1 MAKKVLW
8 LVRLLRKRMNETEP
22 PVILSGL
29 GICLPEKVVSNDDL
43 AHQVET
49 SDEWIRT
56 RTGIGE
62 RRLAGEGQETSTMGA
77 DAAREALKDAGLSV
91 DDIDV
96 IICSTM
102 TPDMV
107 FPSAACLIQAEL
119 GIPRIPA
126 FDVTAA
132 CSGFLYGLEVGT
144 RLVQSGAYK
153 RALIIG
159 AEKMSSIIDWEDR
172 STCVLFG
179 DGAGA
184 CVLERG
190 EQPGV
195 GVVDILLGADGKRT
209 DLLYMAAGGSRK
221 PATSQ
226 TIEEREHFLRMNGKE
241 VFKLAVKE
249 MGNVATEILERNG
262 VSSDQLKCIIPH
274 QANVRII
281 DSLAARLELP
291 REHFLINIDRFG
303 NTSAASVPLALEEAR
318 RLGRFQSGD
327 YILLAAFGAGL
338 TWGGALL
345 KWQ

>member
-1 MAKKVLW
+1 
-8 LVRLLRKRMNETEP
+8 MNETEA

-43 AHQVET
+43 AQQIDT
-49 SDEWIRT
+49 SDEWIRS

-77 DAAREALKDAGLSV
+77 EAARNALKDAGLTV

-96 IICSTM
+96 IICTTM

-119 GIPRIPA
+119 GIPRVPA

-132 CSGFLYGLEVGT
+132 CSGFLYGLEVGGS
-144 RLVQSGAYK
+144 LVRTGAYK
-153 RALIIG
+153 RALIVG
-159 AEKMSSIIDWEDR
+159 SEKMSSVIDWEDR

-184 CVLERG
+184 CILEKG
-190 EQPGV
+190 TESGV
-195 GVVDILLGADGKRT
+195 GIIDVVLGADGSRD
-209 DLLYMAAGGSRK
+209 DLLYMAAGGSRM
-221 PATSQ
+221 PATGE
-226 TIEEREHFLRMNGKE
+226 TVANRDHFLKMNGKE

-249 MGNVATEILERNG
+249 MGGVATELLERNG
-262 VSSDQLKCIIPH
+262 VTPDQLKCVIPH

-291 REHFLINIDRFG
+291 RERFLINIDRFG

-318 RLGRFQSGD
+318 RLGRFESGD